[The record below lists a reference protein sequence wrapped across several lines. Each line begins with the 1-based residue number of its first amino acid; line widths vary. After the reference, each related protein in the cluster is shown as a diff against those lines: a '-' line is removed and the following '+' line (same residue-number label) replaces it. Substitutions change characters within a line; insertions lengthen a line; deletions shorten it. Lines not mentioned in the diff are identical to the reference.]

1 MKKVITSLFLATVCL
16 TMSSAQSETVNNPL
30 VDYDG
35 FELLVKE
42 VKEHRRERL
51 INQADFIK
59 MSKGSN
65 VIILDTRSE
74 EMYKRKH
81 IKGAVHLDFSDFTV
95 ENLSRIIPNPT
106 TKILI
111 YCNNNFLNDQVNF
124 ASKSYIPPA
133 MDTEKKP
140 ITLALNIPTYINLYG
155 YGYRN
160 IYELSELIPI
170 DLAILEFEGTDV
182 HMEKSYEI
190 LNKIYKN

>member
-1 MKKVITSLFLATVCL
+1 
-16 TMSSAQSETVNNPL
+16 
-30 VDYDG
+30 
-35 FELLVKE
+35 
-42 VKEHRRERL
+42 
-51 INQADFIK
+51 

-170 DLAILEFEGTDV
+170 DLATLEFEGTDV
-182 HMEKSYEI
+182 RIEKSYEI